1 MAPRGNGGGNQS
13 WPTECKEGG
22 GGGLKK
28 PDCKS

>member
-13 WPTECKEGG
+13 SPTECKGG